1 MTCGYD
7 TYNNIELDLF
17 FLKVSAEYLVQKR

>member
-7 TYNNIELDLF
+7 KYNNIEVNFF
-17 FLKVSAEYLVQKR
+17 FLKVSAEYLVQKQ